1 MNRKVNFDFL
11 KIICIFL
18 IIFHHFFIH
27 SNMLVTIDA
36 ITFFNFSVSS
46 IFASFGKVACL
57 IFIIITG
64 YFMIDKTIKP
74 QKIFDLSFQLISYS
88 LIIWFI
94 LKIFNIVPLN
104 LKDFIKSF
112 LSLIYGNWFVLTYI
126 QLYIFIPFINSYL
139 KITSKGEHFKLII
152 LLLICFFSITT
163 ILPIELWK
171 LSLFGCFITAYIIG
185 AYFKLYPE
193 KKCIKNI
200 KLLILCITVLIILVN
215 ISIIYIDLNRKT
227 HLIYYIFNNLYSM
240 NSIIT
245 ILFASFIFILFEQLN
260 FKNTRVIS
268 FVSKSSLGI
277 YLLHDNYLI
286 RNLIWCVF
294 LPNNIYI
301 SQPYFIIFMLIKVL
315 LIFIVCLIIDK
326 ILMLIINKL
335 KLKTFK
341 FLNVLIRR
349 CYCKW
354 KNE

>member
-1 MNRKVNFDFL
+1 MNRKGNFDVL
-11 KIICIFL
+11 KIICVFL

-27 SNMLVTIDA
+27 SDMLVTMDT
-36 ITFFNFSVSS
+36 ITFFNFCVSS

-57 IFIIITG
+57 VFIIITG
-64 YFMIDKTIKP
+64 YFMIDKTINL
-74 QKIFDLSFQLISYS
+74 QKIFDLLFKLISYS

-94 LKIFNIVPLN
+94 LKFLNIIPLD

-139 KITSKGEHFKLII
+139 RNTTKDEHFKLIL

-171 LSLFGCFITAYIIG
+171 LSLFGCFLTAYIIG
-185 AYFKLYPE
+185 AYFKLYP
-193 KKCIKNI
+193 KKININNI
-200 KLLILCITVLIILVN
+200 KLLILCITILIILLN

-227 HLIYYIFNNLYSM
+227 HMIYYIFNNLYNL

-245 ILFASFIFILFEQLN
+245 VLYASFLFIIFEQLN
-260 FKNTRVIS
+260 FKNIEVIS
-268 FVSKSSLGI
+268 FISKSSLGI
-277 YLLHDNYLI
+277 YLLHDNYLT
-286 RNLIWCVF
+286 RNLIWCTF
-294 LPNNIYI
+294 LPNNVYI
-301 SQPYFIIFMLIKVL
+301 SRPYFIIFMFMKVL
-315 LIFIVCLIIDK
+315 LVFLMCLIIDK
-326 ILMLIINKL
+326 MMMPIISKL
-335 KLKTFK
+335 ELKIFK
-341 FLNVLIRR
+341 FLNALIRR